1 MKFAHLCALAV
12 LGIAFPALA
21 SDLSVVQQNQ
31 AFSVSTLTV
40 HVGDKLTFNNQDDVT
55 HNITVKG
62 GADGDVDDLGLQKP
76 GKAVNYTFDAK
87 GAYRVIC
94 SIHPKMKMT
103 VNVQ

>member
-1 MKFAHLCALAV
+1 M
-12 LGIAFPALA
+12 
-21 SDLSVVQQNQ
+21 
-31 AFSVSTLTV
+31 TV

-62 GADGDVDDLGLQKP
+62 GADDDADDLGLQKP
-76 GKAVNYTFDAK
+76 GKSVSYTFDAK

-103 VNVQ
+103 VNVL

>member
-1 MKFAHLCALAV
+1 MKISKLFALGVLAA
-12 LGIAFPALA
+12 AFPALA
-21 SDLSVVQQNQ
+21 ADLSVVQQNQ
-31 AFSVSTLTV
+31 TFSNASMSL
-40 HVGDKLTFNNQDDVT
+40 HVGDKLTFVNQDDVT

-62 GADGDVDDLGLQKP
+62 GAGDDADDLGLQKP
-76 GKAVNYTFDAK
+76 GKSVSYTFDTK